1 MNTRFFLF
9 AAALVVTLF
18 SLSSVYYQMRLNRN
32 LQERLEDANDTIV
45 MLREDLAKQAEV
57 LSERDKR
64 IDKLAN
70 DKYRLSRQLQEAIT
84 REQEVRDWAS
94 TLVPPAVDSL
104 LKGSSKP
111 AEAGDS
117 KSSDEMLRDSSVER
131 K

>member
-32 LQERLEDANDTIV
+32 LRDQLDDANDTII
-45 MLREDLAKQAEV
+45 MLREDMAKQAEV
-57 LSERDKR
+57 LTERDKR

-104 LKGSSKP
+104 LKGDGKP
-111 AEAGDS
+111 EVDCS
-117 KSSDEMLRDSSVER
+117 KSFDEMLRNSPVER
-131 K
+131 KY